1 MSLTTEIRIVRR
13 KFTEMPLTNSIK
25 KQVAKWVS
33 KDLTNTGS
41 KFMDKYEIKYEF
53 NDEEDAIIE
62 ERPIN
67 VVPFPDVPAEAQ
79 VVMTQN

>member
-1 MSLTTEIRIVRR
+1 
-13 KFTEMPLTNSIK
+13 
-25 KQVAKWVS
+25 VS